1 MWVRSRNSEPSGQ
14 QNVILESYVGLLLG
28 CGLTGSTLSIS
39 VEKAQERLFYI
50 WISIY
55 EFH

>member
-1 MWVRSRNSEPSGQ
+1 MRSRNSEPSGQ